1 MLDIV
6 KYRIRRI
13 FSSLS
18 VVVAWWSATAW
29 LSGGGMMA
37 APAWW
42 TDGRD
47 HLSLPD
53 NPTRLS

>member
-13 FSSLS
+13 SSSLS

-29 LSGGGMMA
+29 LAGGGMMA
-37 APAWW
+37 ASA
-42 TDGRD
+42 
-47 HLSLPD
+47 
-53 NPTRLS
+53 